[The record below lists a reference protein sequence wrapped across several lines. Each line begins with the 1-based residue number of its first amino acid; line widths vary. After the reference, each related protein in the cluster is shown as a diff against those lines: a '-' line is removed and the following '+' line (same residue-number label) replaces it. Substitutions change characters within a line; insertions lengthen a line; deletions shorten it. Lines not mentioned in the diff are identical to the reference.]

1 MRPIKVEQ
9 TKPGDEELVEKLVK
23 IQDKALS
30 EVGPGVAATVPDSI
44 YRSEMLGSGLVKQ
57 YTNKTFYSIG
67 LLLHPSGGE
76 ALEASPIATWSFQP
90 GMTFHTYVLARDF
103 GMSETIVITE
113 SGYERLTQFPRE
125 LIVGGK

>member
-1 MRPIKVEQ
+1 MSKQ
-9 TKPGDEELVEKLVK
+9 ELVEKLVR

-44 YRSEMLGSGLVKQ
+44 YRNEILNGGLATH

-67 LLLHPSGGE
+67 LLLPPSGGE
-76 ALEASPIATWSFQP
+76 ALEASPIATWSFRP

-103 GMSETIVITE
+103 GMSETILITE
-113 SGYERLTQFPRE
+113 SGHERLTKYPRS